1 LLKIRLRRMGKIS
14 RPYYKIVVCNSS
26 VASKTGKYID
36 TVGQYI
42 PKRKPPVIEINREKL
57 DSWVKKGAA
66 VSDTV
71 GFLLKSGR
79 SVEEEKP
86 AVVTEAAGTSG

>member
-1 LLKIRLRRMGKIS
+1 MLKIRLRRMGAIN
-14 RPYYKIVVCNSS
+14 RPCYKIVVCNSS

-36 TVGQYI
+36 TVGQYV
-42 PKRKPPVIEINREKL
+42 PKRKPPVIEINREKVDL
-57 DSWVKKGAA
+57 WIRRGAE

-71 GFLLKSGR
+71 EFLLKSGR

-86 AVVTEAAGTSG
+86 ASGTEAAGTSG